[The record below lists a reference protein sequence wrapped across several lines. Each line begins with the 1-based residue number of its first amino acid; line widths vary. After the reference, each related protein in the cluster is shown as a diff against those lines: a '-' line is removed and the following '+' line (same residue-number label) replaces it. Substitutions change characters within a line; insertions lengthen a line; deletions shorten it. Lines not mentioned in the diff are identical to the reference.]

1 MKGVFAV
8 CAAVAALSALGSDNA
23 ESGTFVYDTRY
34 DASGLTPDFSSAEA
48 WSLSPRFSLRLVDLA
63 ADTNNNGIPDWWEK
77 HYGLWGEAASADHDG
92 DGFTN
97 LEEYNM
103 GTDPTKK
110 NDYSLSAAESAR
122 YELDMS
128 YRASGLTF
136 ASTAE
141 IWGLSPGFSLCLVDL
156 AADSNNDGIPDWWE
170 KSYGL
175 SGALALASADP
186 DGDGRTN
193 LEEYNM
199 GTDPTKKEDW
209 LAAIKASDKTF
220 IADTRIVYTGEKPV
234 FGEAFC
240 VFAVSDGFVCDTD
253 GLYYDWD
260 GDGVAT
266 WWNASIP
273 RDGSGSAVDS
283 DGDGIPDWWLSLYGL
298 DGVDDVAE
306 NDLDGDGMT
315 NYEEFVAGTDPTDAL
330 SFLAITSVQI
340 EVVADP
346 ETDGFALQWPSVK
359 GRVYTVYAA
368 DALVGPWVELAEL
381 DGSGATLTHRSDGTR
396 TARFFK
402 VAVRLK

>member
-8 CAAVAALSALGSDNA
+8 CAAVAALSAVGADNA
-23 ESGTFVYDTRY
+23 ESGAFIYDTRY
-34 DASGLTPDFSSAEA
+34 AASGLTPDFSSAET
-48 WSLSPRFSLRLVDLA
+48 WGLSPRFSLWLVDLA
-63 ADTNNNGIPDWWEK
+63 KDSNNDRIPDWWEEQ
-77 HYGLWGEAASADHDG
+77 YGLSGEAASADHDG

-103 GTDPTKK
+103 GTDPTK
-110 NDYSLSAAESAR
+110 E
-122 YELDMS
+122 
-128 YRASGLTF
+128 
-136 ASTAE
+136 
-141 IWGLSPGFSLCLVDL
+141 
-156 AADSNNDGIPDWWE
+156 
-170 KSYGL
+170 
-175 SGALALASADP
+175 
-186 DGDGRTN
+186 
-193 LEEYNM
+193 
-199 GTDPTKKEDW
+199 EDW
-209 LAAIKASDKTF
+209 LAAVKASDRAF
-220 IADTRIVYTGEKPV
+220 IADTRIVYAGEKPV

-306 NDLDGDGMT
+306 KDLDGDGMT

-330 SFLAITSVQI
+330 SFFAITSVQI